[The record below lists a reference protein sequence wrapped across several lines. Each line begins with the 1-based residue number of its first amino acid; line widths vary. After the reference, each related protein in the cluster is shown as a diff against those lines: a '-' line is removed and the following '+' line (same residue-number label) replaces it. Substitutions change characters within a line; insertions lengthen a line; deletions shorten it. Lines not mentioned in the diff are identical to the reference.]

1 LQLSPETADIIN
13 ASNLDYNAGV
23 NDETA
28 LLSAL
33 KNSEPD
39 SVVMRG
45 SALWFLLILMTIDWS
60 TKHYHLPVSEKII
73 SMIQPAD
80 WRKSLIW
87 MARS

>member
-13 ASNLDYNAGV
+13 ASNLDYNAGAN

-45 SALWFLLILMTIDWS
+45 SALWFLLILMT
-60 TKHYHLPVSEKII
+60 H
-73 SMIQPAD
+73 
-80 WRKSLIW
+80 
-87 MARS
+87 